1 MKKIT
6 HYLIACA
13 LLALSLPAFA
23 QKLSLKKDEFRIDGD
38 AVATVAEMR
47 SENVLNKNFVIAN
60 MKGEPLITMTVKTL
74 WNPLSFNHPTWYE
87 VAFVPQNKTV
97 TREVPEGL
105 FGVRKAL
112 LEEFVDLNIIGKE
125 GLNEEGVN
133 AYIARHPLDLGV
145 RGKIVVDSI
154 GAMTA
159 KSSFI
164 KKRESGKIKV
174 SDNIIKEKDEQIGT
188 WEKYGSSTDGRYIIK
203 NMEGGI
209 VGVVT
214 RTKGFANE
222 VDEILFMNGER
233 HNFSSG
239 DTGITMSDNDKN
251 VIEKFVRFAI
261 DKHNM

>member
-1 MKKIT
+1 MKKISR
-6 HYLIACA
+6 YLTTCA
-13 LLALSLPAFA
+13 ILAMCLPAFA
-23 QKLSLKKDEFRIDGD
+23 QKLSMKKDEFRIDGD
-38 AVATVAEMR
+38 AVAKISEKR
-47 SENVLNKNFVIAN
+47 SENIVNKNFEIAN
-60 MKGEPLITMTVKTL
+60 MKDEPMITMTVKTL

-87 VAFVPQNKTV
+87 VTFVPMNKTV

-112 LEEFVDLNIIGKE
+112 LEEFVDLNVIGKE

-133 AYIARHPLDLGV
+133 AYAARHPLDLGA

-174 SDNIIKEKDEQIGT
+174 SDNIIKERDEQIGT

-214 RTKGFANE
+214 RIKGFSTE
-222 VDEILFMNGER
+222 VDVILFMNGER

-239 DTGITMSDNDKN
+239 DTGITMSDNDKS